1 MNRYFGIIAFLI
13 LGVSTYISLSGHHLG
28 MAINRWQ
35 ASIIG
40 GGSYFPALTIFVFA
54 IPPLL
59 VLALIKFAV
68 TEKKKSP

>member
-1 MNRYFGIIAFLI
+1 MNRYFGLIAFLI

-28 MAINRWQ
+28 MAIHRWQ

-40 GGSYFPALTIFVFA
+40 DGSYFPALTIFVLA

-59 VLALIKFAV
+59 ILALIKYV
-68 TEKKKSP
+68 MTQKKRKL